1 MPRQFDYTKVGTQG
15 GLDYMDM
22 FDSRINQK

>member
-1 MPRQFDYTKVGTQG
+1 MSRQFDYIKVGTQG